1 MEMVMS
7 DVGTT
12 TAKLALHGR
21 LDTPGVER
29 IETRF
34 TAAVVPTGK
43 HALVDLS
50 NVTVLT
56 SMGIRMLIGAA
67 KAMHQR
73 KTKMIIFGAQ
83 DAVSDTLDHVSL
95 AEIIPVVST
104 EEQALELVSVK

>member
-1 MEMVMS
+1 MDMTIS
-7 DVGTT
+7 DIGGM
-12 TAKLALHGR
+12 TAKLALNGR

-56 SMGIRMLIGAA
+56 SMGIRMLLSAA

-83 DAVSDTLDHVSL
+83 DAVGETLHHVSL

-104 EEQALELVSVK
+104 EEQALALVK